1 MKKSPSPTHRKAK
14 KPPHSRGLRTIA
26 YLKWIK
32 GALLIILAIGSLK
45 LLHHDISDVIENL
58 ADKLP
63 IDPNSPYLDA
73 LFTKARHLNDRKLEI
88 LSGLTFLYGALFLTE
103 GTGLYLEKR
112 WAETLTI
119 IATASFVPLEIYE
132 LVKGMSVAKW
142 ITLVVNVAIAIYLI
156 INLRRTNTAS

>member
-1 MKKSPSPTHRKAK
+1 MILPLFMKSSSAK
-14 KPPHSRGLRTIA
+14 KQPHSNGLRVIA
-26 YLKWIK
+26 YFKWIK
-32 GALLIILAIGSLK
+32 GALLIALAIGVLK
-45 LLHHDISDVIENL
+45 LLHRDVSDVIERFT
-58 ADKLP
+58 DKLP

-103 GTGLYLEKR
+103 GTGLFLEKR
-112 WAETLTI
+112 WAEYLTI

-132 LVKGMSVAKW
+132 LVKEMSAAKW

-156 INLRRTNTAS
+156 VNLRRTKSA